1 MTFAE
6 LQNEAQKIYKRART
20 EAERVES
27 EKAHI
32 REVYTPKIAAENCA
46 DEDKAF
52 SSFVNDCADE
62 FESKVRVCVLYWR
75 RIIKLQRPC
84 RLSQRK
90 IMRVFICPISMTLKH

>member
-6 LQNEAQKIYKRART
+6 LQNEAQKIYKRARA

-52 SSFVNDCADE
+52 SSRMNLKVKCACAWLSVE
-62 FESKVRVCVLYWR
+62 KALTRPFRPR
-75 RIIKLQRPC
+75 QRM
-84 RLSQRK
+84 S
-90 IMRVFICPISMTLKH
+90 S